1 MSPREPTSEWSI
13 ADAKSRLSEVLNRA
27 DDRAQIITRRGRRYV
42 VLAGESYARLTGE
55 SPRLKD
61 VILGGPSLEGVDL
74 TRDSSAGRDAVRTLV
89 DTCVLSELR
98 C

>member
-1 MSPREPTSEWSI
+1 MPPREPTSEWSI

-27 DDRAQIITRRGRRYV
+27 DEQAQIITRRGRRYV
-42 VLAGESYARLTGE
+42 VLDGESYARLTGD

-74 TRDSSAGRDAVRTLV
+74 ARDSSAGRDDVTL
-89 DTCVLSELR
+89 
-98 C
+98 